1 LLFAVLPDK
10 RSLTFACLTVGL
22 IGLLSG
28 CANSSMSEALERSLA
43 ADPKLEEGANILGN
57 ASEETPRDQSQ
68 ARLPEDFPEEIPLY
82 PEAELEAVESLSE
95 PDTEGQRTT
104 WMSSDPMNAI
114 QRFYQEAFESGEWEI
129 VSQPE
134 EEAGGILVARQD
146 NLQVTVSIP
155 STAAT
160 DSADE
165 TATPRAGADFTEFDI
180 QYSRNPDAIAAS
192 PTDEDVTSEDATEV
206 ESTPTRQTS
215 SSSSKR
221 LTDLDQAP
229 QDLRPYIKDL
239 AALGVFSRNTAKSND
254 GAASSQFDPNETIS
268 RRELARWLVAAN
280 NLLYANRPGQQIRLA
295 SESAQ
300 PAFEDV
306 PRSDADFQSIQALAE
321 AGLVPSPLTGDSTE
335 VLFRPD
341 APLTREDLILW
352 KVPLDMR
359 QALPTA
365 SIEAVKETWG
375 FQDATKIDP
384 KALRAVLADYQNG
397 EQANLR
403 RMLGYTTLFQPN
415 KPVTRAEAAA
425 ALWYFGYQGEGISA
439 EEALQ
444 TKRQSRQSSATS
456 ASESNN

>member
-1 LLFAVLPDK
+1 MLPDK

-28 CANSSMSEALERSLA
+28 CANSSMSEALERSFA
-43 ADPKLEEGANILGN
+43 ADPQLEEGANVLGN
-57 ASEETPRDQSQ
+57 AAEETPQDELEAQ
-68 ARLPEDFPEEIPLY
+68 LPADFPDEIPLY
-82 PEAELEAVESLSE
+82 PEADLEAVESLSV
-95 PDTEGQRTT
+95 PDAEGQRTI
-104 WMSSDPMNAI
+104 WMSSDPINAI
-114 QRFYQEAFESGEWEI
+114 QRFYQEAFDSQEWEI

-134 EEAGGILVARQD
+134 EETGGILVARQD
-146 NLQVTVSIP
+146 NLQVTISIP
-155 STAAT
+155 STAAA
-160 DSADE
+160 DSPDE
-165 TATPRAGADFTEFDI
+165 TAAPRAGADFTEFDI
-180 QYSRNPDAIAAS
+180 QYIRNPGAIAAS
-192 PTDEDVTSEDATEV
+192 STDDDSTSEEATEA

-215 SSSSKR
+215 SSSKR
-221 LTDLDQAP
+221 FTDLDQAP

-239 AALGVFSRNTAKSND
+239 ATLGVFSRNTAKSNN
-254 GAASSQFDPNETIS
+254 GAASDRFNPNETVT
-268 RRELARWLVAAN
+268 RREFARWLVAAN

-306 PRSDADFQSIQALAE
+306 SPSDPDFQSIQALAE
-321 AGLVPSPLTGDSTE
+321 AGLIPSPLTGDSTE

-352 KVPLDMR
+352 KVPLDIR

-375 FQDATKIDP
+375 FQDAAKIDP

-439 EEALQ
+439 EEARQ

-456 ASESNN
+456 ESESDNSN